1 MEIWRRFVGGDESGA
16 IELHRRLLPYISYWM
31 LNSELIVSAEKLISH
46 RRGLFASPTCRAP
59 GYVLDDE
66 ERRMVDRFL
75 AEFADWLPRFD

>member
-1 MEIWRRFVGGDESGA
+1 MRYPAIPEISGA
-16 IELHRRLLPYISYWM
+16 
-31 LNSELIVSAEKLISH
+31 
-46 RRGLFASPTCRAP
+46 TCRAP